1 MRYTNQFLLAAAL
14 LIGAT
19 ATAQAREV
27 TSLNAE
33 WQYRKGTV
41 TPWGVYPDIY
51 IPKADTVVNLPH
63 TFNEHDFMSD
73 AGYYRGE
80 GTYIKELDVPETWRG
95 KRVFV
100 KFEGAASVANIL
112 VNFSQIAVHKGA
124 YNAFAV
130 ELTDYLDYGKK
141 NYLSVTCNNAHA
153 FDVATQTGD
162 FNILGGLYRDVWLE
176 VTDDV
181 CISPLYYGSDGLLVH
196 QNFVNEQRAELSAE
210 VHLSTKSDYKGC
222 EVEFTVLDAEG
233 NTVVSSSS
241 TGIYR
246 DQTLINVAI
255 DRPHLWNGTAD
266 PYLYKRASSS
276 MAVRSNSVAFRAIRT
291 GSSMPLPSR
300 RNSTTP
306 TLTSSRR
313 WVSTRFV
320 SPTTRRPTICSTN
333 PTAAVCSFGKKSHLS
348 ATTYPLSSTTTC
360 ACSSAR

>member
-112 VNFSQIAVHKGA
+112 A
-124 YNAFAV
+124 
-130 ELTDYLDYGKK
+130 
-141 NYLSVTCNNAHA
+141 
-153 FDVATQTGD
+153 
-162 FNILGGLYRDVWLE
+162 
-176 VTDDV
+176 
-181 CISPLYYGSDGLLVH
+181 
-196 QNFVNEQRAELSAE
+196 
-210 VHLSTKSDYKGC
+210 
-222 EVEFTVLDAEG
+222 
-233 NTVVSSSS
+233 
-241 TGIYR
+241 
-246 DQTLINVAI
+246 
-255 DRPHLWNGTAD
+255 
-266 PYLYKRASSS
+266 
-276 MAVRSNSVAFRAIRT
+276 
-291 GSSMPLPSR
+291 
-300 RNSTTP
+300 
-306 TLTSSRR
+306 
-313 WVSTRFV
+313 
-320 SPTTRRPTICSTN
+320 
-333 PTAAVCSFGKKSHLS
+333 
-348 ATTYPLSSTTTC
+348 
-360 ACSSAR
+360 